1 MRFWAG
7 PQVLIVDLCRYGDYA
22 DIAATGG
29 LSGLD
34 RLGFSPVSPAGL
46 SA

>member
-7 PQVLIVDLCRYGDYA
+7 PQVLIVDLCRYRDYA
-22 DIAATGG
+22 DTVVAGG
-29 LSGLD
+29 LNAPGW
-34 RLGFSPVSPAGL
+34 LGFSPVSPACV